1 MTKQIFYPKYALFIC
16 LYAIIFTIIGTSVAK
31 LMDMFFPKYDSKI
44 KKSKIILLV
53 ESYST
58 LERYS
63 IMGCSFKKGAS
74 YESIWIWIFI
84 ANLPGSDYLVL
95 SRGYLSLC
103 QGMFKWGEKEFWIPT
118 FSFCGVSCSNYFANY
133 AGDIVSRSFRLDASP
148 TVGVFYLLVTTVTPL
163 DCRIAFAGQ
172 RLLLS
177 VLR

>member
-1 MTKQIFYPKYALFIC
+1 
-16 LYAIIFTIIGTSVAK
+16 
-31 LMDMFFPKYDSKI
+31 
-44 KKSKIILLV
+44 
-53 ESYST
+53 
-58 LERYS
+58 
-63 IMGCSFKKGAS
+63 MGCSFKKGAS

-177 VLR
+177 VLRCISSHTFNLSSPFSINTVDSILAMAGSVILIRS